1 MLVLRFER
9 IFTKNNKRKN
19 ELEEKRFFFFLMR
32 SVMKAISNAYFEYI
46 MELNS
51 QYCKEKVQC
60 NEKHTRNQS
69 SK

>member
-1 MLVLRFER
+1 
-9 IFTKNNKRKN
+9 
-19 ELEEKRFFFFLMR
+19 MR

>member
-1 MLVLRFER
+1 MNL
-9 IFTKNNKRKN
+9 KRKG
-19 ELEEKRFFFFLMR
+19 FFFLMP
-32 SVMKAISNAYFEYI
+32 SVKKAISNAYFDYI